1 IILGYGPARAG
12 DTTLLWLPPIGLRH
26 SAGLLTL
33 AAFVLLAASK
43 LPRNHFRS
51 WLRHPML
58 IGVAL
63 WALAHVLVNGFLHAT
78 VLFGGFLLWSVLCL
92 LLSWKRPPAEAS
104 QAPSWGFTLAAVV
117 LGAAVWAGF
126 AFWAHVR
133 LMGVAPFGTSW
144 SGRSRGPGRGKIPG
158 PGRRNSHGHRLGRR
172 RRRRGPDRR
181 DDEGRHQTGA
191 QPAAVR
197 SGSPRL
203 RGVRGNHPRG
213 PAQGAAGRAP

>member
-1 IILGYGPARAG
+1 MTWLVLGLILFLGIHSVRMLSPRVREAGVAALGLMRWKAAYSLIAVIGLAMIILGYGPARAG
-12 DTTLLWLPPIGLRH
+12 DTTILWLPPIGLRH

-104 QAPSWGFTLAAVV
+104 RAPSWGFTLAAVV

-144 SGRSRGPGRGKIPG
+144 
-158 PGRRNSHGHRLGRR
+158 
-172 RRRRGPDRR
+172 
-181 DDEGRHQTGA
+181 
-191 QPAAVR
+191 
-197 SGSPRL
+197 
-203 RGVRGNHPRG
+203 
-213 PAQGAAGRAP
+213 